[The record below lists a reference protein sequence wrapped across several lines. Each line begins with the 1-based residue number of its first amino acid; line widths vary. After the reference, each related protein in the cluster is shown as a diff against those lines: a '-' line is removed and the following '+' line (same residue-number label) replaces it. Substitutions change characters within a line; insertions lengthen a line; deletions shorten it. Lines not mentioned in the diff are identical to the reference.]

1 MMTNR
6 RIYKILD
13 FPKHLQ
19 VTILTLIRL
28 GRGTAQEVAD
38 VTGKERAVESA
49 YLNQLVTMQ
58 MVHKTR
64 QERKAVFCVDLE
76 ALDW

>member
-1 MMTNR
+1 MMTQR
-6 RIYKILD
+6 RLYKILD

-19 VTILTLIRL
+19 VTLPTLIKL
-28 GRGTAQEVAD
+28 CRGTAQEVAN
-38 VTGKERAVESA
+38 VTGKKRVVESA

-58 MVHKTR
+58 IVHKEW
-64 QERKAVFCVDLE
+64 QERKAVFSVDLE